1 MKKILPTIPFL
12 SSTIQS
18 TYSKS
23 YKLIYDQFNEAIK
36 VPQKWV
42 EDIKHVEFN
51 ELLASSIGPLALFFN
66 WKKRHKEE
74 FSEIASGALA
84 SSFVHGD
91 PIGTITSIV
100 VLAYRYNQSTNKQE
114 MRNIHGDEQVLLWR
128 RSYDLKP
135 PIINIESHKKL
146 INQECFKKV
155 DINPFPKNESLKDTF
170 NRLKPFLTSKLF
182 PLIEKGKNILISAHG
197 NSIRAMLK
205 FIENI
210 SDEDIIK
217 IEIPTGEPILLEF
230 IDGILQ
236 SKRFI

>member
-1 MKKILPTIPFL
+1 MLNKKIFTLTPYF
-12 SSTIQS
+12 SSLIHS

-23 YKLIYDQFNEAIK
+23 YTIIYDQFNEAIK

-100 VLAYRYNQSTNKQE
+100 VLAYKYTNSTNKNE
-114 MRNIHGDEQVLLWR
+114 IRNLKWGIIKGGASVSAFALTIKAMGVSLISFLVGLCIAALVRKSVSSLRFFEYIKYLRSIKFQIPKFKNTMTR
-128 RSYDLKP
+128 R
-135 PIINIESHKKL
+135 E
-146 INQECFKKV
+146 
-155 DINPFPKNESLKDTF
+155 
-170 NRLKPFLTSKLF
+170 FLTL
-182 PLIEKGKNILISAHG
+182 N
-197 NSIRAMLK
+197 
-205 FIENI
+205 
-210 SDEDIIK
+210 
-217 IEIPTGEPILLEF
+217 LLEF
-230 IDGILQ
+230 
-236 SKRFI
+236 KNA

>member
-1 MKKILPTIPFL
+1 MIKSKILNNILIL
-12 SSTIQS
+12 SSLIHS

-23 YKLIYDQFNEAIK
+23 YTIIYDQFNEAIK

-114 MRNIHGDEQVLLWR
+114 MRNLKWGIIKGGASVSAFALTIKAMGVSLISFLVGLCIAAIVRKSVSSLRFFEYIKYL
-128 RSYDLKP
+128 RSLKP
-135 PIINIESHKKL
+135 QIPKIKKKMTRR
-146 INQECFKKV
+146 E
-155 DINPFPKNESLKDTF
+155 
-170 NRLKPFLTSKLF
+170 FLTLNLF
-182 PLIEKGKNILISAHG
+182 EFKSA
-197 NSIRAMLK
+197 
-205 FIENI
+205 
-210 SDEDIIK
+210 
-217 IEIPTGEPILLEF
+217 
-230 IDGILQ
+230 
-236 SKRFI
+236 